1 MSRAEEIKSYLA
13 VQSLGTTTTHM
24 SRQEEE
30 DTQSSVMSMSVFFS
44 SFLLVH
50 CFCSIQRKHPGI
62 SHWCDRTL
70 LHFIVEKVT
79 GDICVCV

>member
-24 SRQEEE
+24 SKQEEE
-30 DTQSSVMSMSVFFS
+30 DTQSSVMSMSVFFLFFS
-44 SFLLVH
+44 PGTLFLYIVY
-50 CFCSIQRKHPGI
+50 PGI